1 MRNHKLKN
9 RGSIDI
15 FKASRQIHAKTLKF
29 QSLMAVENSKL
40 TSLSHLS
47 LEPTPRGLIKIN
59 IDAAITDSVTT
70 LVVVARDSEG
80 EVMKVWVKLH
90 EKCSPL
96 IAEAAALLWAVQ
108 IAASKQWSYVIF

>member
-47 LEPTPRGLIKIN
+47 WELSPRGSIEIN
-59 IDAAITDSVTT
+59 IDAIISDIVIA
-70 LVVVARDSEG
+70 LVVIARDSDG
-80 EVMKVWVKLH
+80 KVTKVWAKLH
-90 EKCSPL
+90 
-96 IAEAAALLWAVQ
+96 
-108 IAASKQWSYVIF
+108 